1 MLNNKFIRDSVHGN
15 LNISSFEKEVLDSP
29 QMQRLRRLKQLGFIN
44 LIYPGANHSRFEH
57 SIGTMHLAGKL
68 AKHLNLSQEDTE
80 LVRISGLLH
89 DIGHGPF
96 SHVSESVLPVPHE
109 EITEYVIKNTT
120 LTDKLSEK
128 FNVNEIANII
138 HGKGSLGAIISGELD
153 VDRMDYLMR
162 DSHYTGVEYGII
174 DIERLISNLILKD
187 ELILDI
193 KGVQAAES
201 LLVAR
206 YFMYPSVY
214 QHHTTRIL
222 NSMFR
227 RCMEHL
233 IKEQKLN
240 ASEMY
245 KYDDAD
251 MISLC
256 RNSTGYV
263 KETMTRLDNRDL
275 LKTVWSRDLKEY
287 MHSEE
292 IFKIDKKIIN
302 KAEEEISE
310 DYNIKRENIIINIT
324 DYPNFDEM
332 KTRVSLN
339 NKLYHLNEISSI
351 VKALNDAKFNL
362 PDISIYAPKEE
373 KEKFKKFK
381 IEHYLDLPERKK
393 QYDVVTL
400 DQAILK

>member
-1 MLNNKFIRDSVHGN
+1 MLNSKFIRDSVHGN
-15 LNISSFEKEVLDSP
+15 LDISPFEMEILDYP

-68 AKHLNLSQEDTE
+68 ANHLELDSDDTE

-96 SHVSESVLPVPHE
+96 SHVSEYVLPVPHE
-109 EITEYVIKNTT
+109 EITEYVIKNTS

-128 FNVNEIANII
+128 FNVNDIADII

-162 DSHYTGVEYGII
+162 DSHYTGVEYGVI
-174 DIERLISNLILKD
+174 DVERLISNLRLQD

-227 RCMEHL
+227 RCIEHL
-233 IKEQKLN
+233 IKEHGLN

-245 KYDDAD
+245 KYDDSD

-256 RNSTGYV
+256 RNSTGYA
-263 KETMTRLDNRDL
+263 KETITRIDNRDL
-275 LKTVWSRDLKEY
+275 LKTVWSIDFKEFQ
-287 MHSEE
+287 HPEE
-292 IFKIDKKIIN
+292 IFKIDKKTIN

-310 DYNIKRENIIINIT
+310 DYNIKRENLILNIT
-324 DYPNFDEM
+324 EYPYFDEM

-351 VKALNDAKFNL
+351 VEALNDARFNL
-362 PDISIYAPKEE
+362 PDISIYAPKEY
-373 KEKFKKFK
+373 KEKFKRFK
-381 IEHYLDLPERKK
+381 IEHYLDLPEHKK
-393 QYDVVTL
+393 HYDVVTF
-400 DQAILK
+400 DQTTF